1 MYGDNVHQAVV
12 EAKETESGITIHYCN
27 EYYDKG
33 DIIFQ
38 AKCEVN
44 PTDDY
49 EAVATKVH
57 ALEYEHFPK
66 VIEKL
71 LLQLDRIG

>member
-1 MYGDNVHQAVV
+1 MYD
-12 EAKETESGITIHYCN
+12 
-27 EYYDKG
+27 DG

-38 AKCEVN
+38 AKCDVL
-44 PTDDY
+44 PTDSPED
-49 EAVATKVH
+49 VAHKVH

-71 LLQLDRIG
+71 LFNNQ